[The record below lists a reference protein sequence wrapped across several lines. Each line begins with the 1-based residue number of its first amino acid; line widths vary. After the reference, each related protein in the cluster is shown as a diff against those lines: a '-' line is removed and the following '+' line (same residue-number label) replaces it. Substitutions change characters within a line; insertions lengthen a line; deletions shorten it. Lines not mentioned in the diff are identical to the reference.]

1 MTIISQIE
9 QALDKNDLQ
18 VAYDLCSK
26 ALRRNSQP
34 ALLKIMSEIFLR
46 SGEYFAAGNALL
58 KYIDDF
64 GFEPD
69 VALDCASAF
78 QISSQNQ
85 ITVIRLCR
93 RSLAYKENLSQSN
106 LNKLATMLMQHDLL
120 DEAFEVLSFICEVYP
135 SNIDSMHL
143 LATCHKFLG
152 DFKNCEH
159 WIRKVLEQNS
169 AHSLSYSN
177 LASLPGQRFTE
188 DDEVKVLE
196 VLSNFPKGADTQPLH
211 HALYQYYENQN
222 KYSEAFHHLQKAN
235 HEEKIQIGEIRTN
248 LKGSYENAIRL
259 FDILPSNKSFQLSK
273 TRSPIFVVGLPR
285 TGTTLT
291 ARLLSGHPD
300 VIDAGERPF
309 LTQCLAPMLK
319 KTGAMPLSLQLSSS
333 PLKSMIDGYVDIVQE
348 LAGSSIHFVDQK
360 PTNYTL
366 IGFIKLLMP
375 NATVIEVVR
384 EPMDTCFSNYRQ
396 FFNRAV
402 SGLHYTC
409 DLNEIVTHFI
419 HYKNLMDFWH
429 NKFPGGIYKLNYED
443 LVKNTIKETEL
454 LYKHCGLDFK
464 TEYVKIE
471 NLKSGV
477 STASA
482 TQLREPVHSKYINR
496 WKNYNSFLA
505 STHKKVSETF
515 GKETL

>member
-9 QALDKNDLQ
+9 QALNKNDLQ
-18 VAYDLCSK
+18 VAYDLCSN
-26 ALRRNSQP
+26 ALRKNSQP

-69 VALDCASAF
+69 VAIDCASAF

-85 ITVIRLCR
+85 ITAIRLCR

-135 SNIDSMHL
+135 LNIDSMHS
-143 LATCHKFLG
+143 LATCHKFFG

-159 WIRKVLEQNS
+159 WIRKILEHNPSHYQ
-169 AHSLSYSN
+169 SYSN
-177 LASLPGQRFTE
+177 LASLPERRFTE
-188 DDEVKVLE
+188 EDKITVLKM
-196 VLSNFPKGADTQPLH
+196 LSNIPKGSDTQPLH
-211 HALYQYYENQN
+211 NALYQYYENQN
-222 KYSEAFHHLQKAN
+222 KYLEAFHHLQKAN
-235 HEEKIQIGEIRTN
+235 FEEKLQLGEIRTD
-248 LKGSYENAIRL
+248 LKGSYKNAIRL
-259 FDILPSNKSFQLSK
+259 FDILPPNQSFQSST

-333 PLKSMIDGYVDIVQE
+333 PLKSMIDGYVDIVRE
-348 LAGSSIHFVDQK
+348 LAGSSKHFVDQK
-360 PTNYTL
+360 PTNYAL

-384 EPMDTCFSNYRQ
+384 DPMDTCFSNYRQ

-409 DLNEIVTHFI
+409 DLNEIITHFKN
-419 HYKNLMDFWH
+419 YKNLMDFWH
-429 NKFPGGIYKLNYED
+429 DKFPDGIYKLNYED

-454 LYKHCGLDFK
+454 LYKYCGLDFK
-464 TEYVKIE
+464 TKYVKIE
-471 NLKSGV
+471 NLKSSV

-496 WKNYNSFLA
+496 WKKYNSFLA
-505 STHKKVSETF
+505 DTHKRVSEIF
-515 GKETL
+515 REETL